1 MSVIKNSV
9 EKFLTG
15 EEFDIWL
22 RSRQITSNDAAEW
35 FGVTKQT
42 ITHYKKNGI
51 NKAQALAIAAIE
63 RGIKPWEPTE
73 DDRKRAEGI
82 EPE

>member
-1 MSVIKNSV
+1 MSERRNYGDKYLS
-9 EKFLTG
+9 G
-15 EEFDIWL
+15 EDFEVWL
-22 RSRQITSNDAAEW
+22 KSRQITSADAAEW

-42 ITHYKKNGI
+42 ITHYKKNGV

-73 DDRKRAEGI
+73 EDRKRAGGT